1 MLLKYQERQA
11 YVCQIQGCRG
21 VKQSGKPADHNWR
34 GQGEGYTERKKE
46 RVSRGGG
53 SSQYEEPIF
62 RVKYKREPTSLHIEK
77 QQLQMCVFKRYTFK
91 MTASLVTT

>member
-34 GQGEGYTERKKE
+34 GQGEDNTERKKE

-53 SSQYEEPIF
+53 SSQ
-62 RVKYKREPTSLHIEK
+62 V
-77 QQLQMCVFKRYTFK
+77 
-91 MTASLVTT
+91 